1 MTEAIVRDAE
11 LHRSRTAGLL
21 DRDSF
26 PMRLWKKAKRHGAWN
41 PDDIDFA
48 PDRDDWAALPAPRR
62 ERIMQLCALF
72 HAGEEAVTLDLLP
85 LLRAV
90 AAEGRMEEEMYL
102 TSFLWEEAKHVDVFD
117 RFFAQ
122 VAGDPGDLSRFW
134 HPAYRRILD
143 QELPDAL
150 RRLDGDPSPEA
161 QVRASVTYN
170 LVVEGIMADTGY
182 LLFDRMLGHDGVLPG
197 VRRAVAL
204 LRRDESRHV
213 AFGLYFISRLIVEH
227 GDRAYGAFL
236 RRMMELKPL
245 VEDSTRQ
252 FLGFFDGGHPPGI
265 TMDDLM
271 RYSRDRFAGRMQRI
285 VRART
290 LTLRDLRA
298 PGHPPPTVVGEPG

>member
-1 MTEAIVRDAE
+1 MQEAVIY
-11 LHRSRTAGLL
+11 RSHTQGL

-26 PMRLWKKAKRHGAWN
+26 PMRLWRKAKRHGVWD
-41 PDDIDFA
+41 PDAIDFGQ
-48 PDRDDWAALPAPRR
+48 DREDWAALPEVRR
-62 ERIMQLCALF
+62 ERILQLCALF

-85 LLRAV
+85 LMRVV
-90 AAEGRMEEEMYL
+90 AAEGRMEEEIYL

-117 RFFAQ
+117 RFFAE
-122 VAGDPGDLSRFW
+122 VAGTRGDLSRFW
-134 HPAYRRILD
+134 HPSYRRILAE
-143 QELPDAL
+143 ELPAAL
-150 RRLDGDPSPEA
+150 RRLDHDASPEA

-182 LLFDRMLGHDGVLPG
+182 FLFDRMLGHDGILPG
-197 VRRAVAL
+197 LRKAVAL

-213 AFGLYFISRLIVEH
+213 AFGLYFISRNIVEH

-236 RRMMELKPL
+236 QRMLELKPM

-252 FLGFFDGGHPPGI
+252 FMGFFDGSHPFGI
-265 TMDDLM
+265 EMDDLL
-271 RYSRDRFAGRMQRI
+271 RFSRERFAGRLQRI

-298 PGHPPPTVVGEPG
+298 PGRLPPEPAVAAAD